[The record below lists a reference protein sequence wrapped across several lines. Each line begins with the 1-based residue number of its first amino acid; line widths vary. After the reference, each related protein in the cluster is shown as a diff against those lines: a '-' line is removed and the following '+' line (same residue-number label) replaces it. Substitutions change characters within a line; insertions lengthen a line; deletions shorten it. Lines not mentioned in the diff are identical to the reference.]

1 MGKKIKVVRQLNEN
15 DCGRACL
22 KAICLYYGIDK
33 TNEINKRLS
42 LTQEGVSLFELAKS
56 AENLGFLTKSLG
68 IEPSELSKINL
79 PCILHWDSNHFVV
92 LYKIK
97 GRHYYIADPAI
108 GKYSCNMEEFEKGFL
123 AGNLD
128 KGHILLLL
136 PTPGLF
142 SSPFGKNKQK
152 LVKNILAYLRNFKA
166 LFFQIFLGLIV
177 ASVIQ
182 LLIPFLTQSVIDKGV
197 LTNDLG
203 FIKILLFSQLFLL
216 MGRVC
221 VEYLRSWLLLHISV
235 KLNIYILS
243 DFLSKLFKL
252 PISYFESNTKGDL
265 LQRLDDQKRIEIF
278 FTNQTVSIVFSV
290 LTFIIYSI
298 VITIYDDKI
307 FFVFLG
313 FSILYSLWVFIFL
326 KRRKKLDNER
336 FNLGAEL
343 QTGTIELIDGIK
355 DIKIHNVERRK
366 RWEWEDLRA
375 DLFNFN
381 VKTLFLNQWQQGGGT
396 FINESKNFVIIFICA
411 KSVIEGNMSLGMLLS
426 LQYILGQ
433 LNNPIQ
439 QFIAFV
445 QSYQDAKLSLNR
457 LQEIY
462 DLPNEVSS
470 DRKSINLDKEID
482 SIRFVDV
489 SFQYNSTNVLN
500 GINLNFDKNTTTAI
514 VGESGSG
521 KTTILKLLLGYF
533 LPTNGSIEVNGID
546 LRSININLWR
556 AKIGVVFQDSFLF
569 DGTLI
574 DNVSLAEEDIDFKRF
589 QYAIE
594 VACLKELVKSSTER
608 ENMVI
613 KKNGSNLSQGQR
625 QRVLIARAVYK
636 NADIILLDEATS
648 SLDANNEKNILIN
661 LKEAFK
667 DKIVIVVAHRL
678 STVKKSDMIYV
689 VKSGEI
695 VEGGTHDELFAKG
708 GSYNQLIKNQLT
720 NE

>member
-1 MGKKIKVVRQLNEN
+1 MKNFKVVRQLNEK

-22 KAICLYYGIDK
+22 KAICLYYGVDK
-33 TNEINKRLS
+33 THEINKRLN
-42 LTQEGVSLFELAKS
+42 LTQEGVSLFDLAKS
-56 AENLGFLTKSLG
+56 AESLGFLTKSIS
-68 IEPSELSKINL
+68 IESDELSKINL
-79 PCILHWDSNHFVV
+79 PCILHWDNNHFVV

-97 GRHYYIADPAI
+97 RRCFYIADPAI
-108 GKYSCNMEEFEKGFL
+108 GKYLCNIEEFEKRFL
-123 AGNLD
+123 TGNTSR
-128 KGHILLLL
+128 GHILLLL

-142 SSPFGKNKQK
+142 SSSFVNTKQK
-152 LVKNILAYLRNFKA
+152 VVSNIFTYLRNFKA

-182 LLIPFLTQSVIDKGV
+182 LLIPFLTQSIIDKGI

-221 VEYLRSWLLLHISV
+221 IEYLRSWLLLHISL

-243 DFLSKLFKL
+243 DFISKLFKL
-252 PISYFESNTKGDL
+252 PISYFETNTKGDL
-265 LQRLDDQKRIEIF
+265 LQRLDDQTRIEIF
-278 FTNQTVSIVFSV
+278 FTNQTVSIVFSI

-298 VITIYDDKI
+298 VITIYDEKI

-313 FSILYSLWVFIFL
+313 FSALYSLWVFMFL

-336 FNLGAEL
+336 FTLGSKL
-343 QTGTIELIDGIK
+343 QTDTIELLDGIK
-355 DIKIHNVERRK
+355 EIKIHNVERKK

-375 DLFNFN
+375 DVFNFSI
-381 VKTLFLNQWQQGGGT
+381 KTLFLNQWQQGGGT

-411 KSVIEGNMSLGMLLS
+411 QSVIEGNMSLGMLLS

-462 DLPNEVSS
+462 DMPNEVASE
-470 DRKSINLDKEID
+470 RKYINIEKEIS
-482 SIRFVDV
+482 SIKFVDT
-489 SFQYNSTNVLN
+489 SFQYNSTDVLKSV
-500 GINLNFDKNTTTAI
+500 NLSFDKNSTTAI

-521 KTTILKLLLGYF
+521 KTTIFKLLLGYF
-533 LPTNGSIEVNGID
+533 FPTKGSIEINGID
-546 LRSININLWR
+546 LRNIDLNHWR
-556 AKIGVVFQDSFLF
+556 AKVGVVFQDSFLF
-569 DGTLI
+569 YGSLI

-594 VACLKELVKSSTER
+594 VACLTELVKSSPEK
-608 ENMVI
+608 ENMII

-648 SLDANNEKNILIN
+648 SLDANNEKNILTN
-661 LKEAFK
+661 FKKAFK
-667 DKIVIVVAHRL
+667 DKIVIVIAHRL
-678 STVKKSDMIYV
+678 STVRKSDKIYV
-689 VKSGEI
+689 VRSGEI
-695 VEGGTHDELFAKG
+695 VEGGTHDELLAEDG
-708 GSYNQLIKNQLT
+708 IYSLLIKNQLT